1 MCYKPFIYLLTGP
14 FILQSMTMPLYAE
27 EIRDREQKPQPVTL
41 FLSGDVMTGRG
52 IDQVLPHPNDPRIYE
67 PYVRDAGRYVELA
80 EEVSGPIKRPVGWS
94 YIWGVALDELER
106 LKPDVRIINLET
118 SVTKSGDYWQGKG
131 INYRMHPENIPAITA
146 AGVDVAVLANNHV
159 LDWGYKGLEETIHT
173 LEKVGVGHA
182 GAGSNLK
189 AAEAPAIREI
199 AGKGRVIVFSY
210 GSATSGVPSSWAA
223 SKKRPGVNL
232 LADLSGRTVEQIR
245 KKIKG
250 VKRRGDIVVVSL
262 HWGGNWGYYI
272 PEAQREFAHRLI
284 DEAGVD
290 IVHGHSSH
298 HVKGIE
304 VHDGKLILYGCGDLI
319 TDYEGIRSYG
329 EFRGELG
336 LLYFPTVDA
345 LTGRLLSLKMIP
357 TRLRRFSLNHA
368 EKEDV
373 KWMKDVLNR
382 EGKVLGTGVEL
393 DKDKDKGFKLKWD

>member
-1 MCYKPFIYLLTGP
+1 MCYKAFIYL
-14 FILQSMTMPLYAE
+14 FILQSITMPIYAE
-27 EIRDREQKPQPVTL
+27 EMRDREQKTQPVTL

-52 IDQVLPHPNDPRIYE
+52 IDQVLPHPGGPRIYE

-80 EEVSGPIKRPVGWS
+80 EKANGPIKRPVDWP
-94 YIWGVALDELER
+94 YIWGAALAELKR

-118 SVTKSGDYWQGKG
+118 AVTKSGDYWKGKG
-131 INYRMHPENIPAITA
+131 INYRMHPENISAITA
-146 AGVDVAVLANNHV
+146 AGVDVAVLGNNHV

-182 GAGSNLK
+182 GAGPNLN
-189 AAEAPAIREI
+189 AAEAPAILEI

-223 SKKRPGVNL
+223 SKERPGVNL
-232 LADLSGRTVEQIR
+232 LADLSGRTVDRIS
-245 KKIKG
+245 KKIKE

-262 HWGGNWGYYI
+262 HWGGNWGYNI
-272 PEAQREFAHRLI
+272 PQEQRGFAHRLI

-298 HVKGIE
+298 HLKGIE
-304 VHDGKLILYGCGDLI
+304 VHGGKLILYGCGDLI
-319 TDYEGIRSYG
+319 TDYEGIGGYD

-336 LLYFPTVDA
+336 LLYFPAVDA

-373 KWMKDVLNR
+373 KWMKDLLNR

-393 DKDKDKGFKLKWD
+393 DKDKGFKLKWD